1 MATQNENQGP
11 GTEKHEGFGWWH
23 VLGRAALS
31 VVLGLLLALV
41 VPTRFTE
48 EMGAQT
54 IARYA
59 APFSGYWFDHERQR
73 EIASGPPNEWS
84 DRDITVLVIDS
95 DALEAHGERWPAH
108 YSFYSWLLGYLNK
121 YPPKG
126 LFIDVILSQPA
137 HHESDGCDKAAK
149 STGVK
154 NAKPCHVVNDSEDI
168 VGFKKALTGLIRNG
182 KPVFLAAFLDEDNN
196 FRTNA
201 DLDGDPELS
210 TVKRV
215 GIEFSAHAVDRL
227 AWTYPL
233 VYPKKVHC
241 NEQIRGDAQREEC
254 RGEKRNTPATDCV
267 WSAAYSIFKDVY
279 EEGTKLDVPCDKAS
293 FMSVTWPLDTAAYG
307 LRWVESDDEE
317 SEIRHKYSALRTD
330 TFDQD
335 LQMYCT
341 SSDSELK
348 LLWRAEARAILRLT
362 SRPLCVHYRTIHASQ
377 LDHMHDDER
386 DAAFRDRFVMIGTA
400 FAYSNDL
407 VLSPLQDRIPGVFLH
422 AVALDNLLSRHSK
435 LEDIEAWE
443 PALSMDAS
451 RWCKLLILGALGF
464 VAMLIIVA
472 GKKKTREKFRKSYRE
487 RRHWKTRRSAAFWRA
502 KGATAIFNA
511 VFFAISGLVLVMFG
525 VAMIVIGTW
534 MQVPFLV
541 VAHVLACT
549 IAVEWLD
556 WSEDLF
562 NWITDSKEKSS

>member
-1 MATQNENQGP
+1 MATKNENQGP
-11 GTEKHEGFGWWH
+11 GTEKHEGFGWWR
-23 VLGRAALS
+23 VLGRAVLS

-59 APFSGYWFDHERQR
+59 APFSGYWFDHERQG
-73 EIASGPPNEWS
+73 EIASAPPNEWS

-95 DALEAHGERWPAH
+95 AALEAHGEGWPAH
-108 YSFYSWLLGYLNK
+108 YSFYSWLLSYLDK
-121 YPPKG
+121 SPPKG
-126 LFIDVILSQPA
+126 LFIDVILSQST
-137 HHESDGCDKAAK
+137 HHESDGCDKPAK

-154 NAKPCHVVNDSEDI
+154 KAKPCHVVNDSEDI
-168 VGFKKALTGLIRNG
+168 VGFKRAITRLIANK
-182 KPVFLAAFLDEDNN
+182 KPVFLAAVLNKDDTAG
-196 FRTNA
+196 TNR

-233 VYPKKVHC
+233 AYLVKVQC
-241 NEQIRGDAQREEC
+241 DEQIPRDDQREEC
-254 RGEKRNTPATDCV
+254 KGEKKNTPAPGCMF
-267 WSAAYSIFKDVY
+267 SAAYSIFKYVY
-279 EEGTKLDVPCDKAS
+279 DKDKKLDVSCNKAS

-307 LRWVESDDEE
+307 LRWRESDDEE
-317 SEIRHKYSALRTD
+317 SEIRHKLWFLRTD
-330 TFDQD
+330 RFDQD

-341 SSDSELK
+341 SSDSKLK
-348 LLWRAEARAILRLT
+348 LLWRAEARAILRPT

-377 LDHMHDDER
+377 LEQMDDDER

-422 AVALDNLLSRHSK
+422 AVALDNLLSRHSE

-443 PALSMDAS
+443 PELSMDAS
-451 RWCKLLILGALGF
+451 RWRKLLFLGGLGF
-464 VAMLIIVA
+464 VVMLLIVA
-472 GKKKTREKFRKSYRE
+472 GKKTAREKFKKSYHE
-487 RRHWKTRRSAAFWRA
+487 RRHWKRRCSAAFWRA

-511 VFFAISGLVLVMFG
+511 AFFAISGLALVTFG
-525 VAMIVIGTW
+525 VAMIVIGTRIH
-534 MQVPFLV
+534 VPFLV